1 MSTFVI
7 ISSDGFYT
15 GKSYIYQGER
25 FAVFDKNIHRA
36 KHYSSF
42 KRAESVRKK
51 LQGLLFFGE
60 TKVKEVLENGIL
72 L

>member
-7 ISSDGFYT
+7 VNSDGFYT
-15 GKSYIYQGER
+15 GKSYIYQGEK
-25 FAVFDKNIHRA
+25 FAVFDKNVHRA
-36 KHYSSF
+36 KHYSTF

-51 LQGLLFFGE
+51 LQGTLFFEE
-60 TKVKEVLENGIL
+60 TKVKEILENGNL